1 MAREQK
7 PSYLCPGF
15 YPLEADNLMHAACL
29 FAVWRARRYFGPGA
43 LCTRLVMQTE
53 PGPDRAS
60 FEATLTKGVT
70 SEPYRFTVLAQH
82 DGASPDPRLPIG
94 DCADGPVPGR
104 SPA

>member
-1 MAREQK
+1 
-7 PSYLCPGF
+7 
-15 YPLEADNLMHAACL
+15 
-29 FAVWRARRYFGPGA
+29 
-43 LCTRLVMQTE
+43 MQTE

-94 DCADGPVPGR
+94 DCADGPVRDDRPLKDAADYLANR
-104 SPA
+104 SSAFAQRQATPANAATRPKLAVTVVPRSKQLLG